1 MPPGTLPHTIRVDAG
16 GEPATSSA
24 EGVASAV
31 AAGKYLVPARD
42 HMQAVNAL
50 HGWAGVAAMSWAAL

>member
-1 MPPGTLPHTIRVDAG
+1 VDAG

-24 EGVASAV
+24 EGVTSAV